1 MSLGSGRS
9 QETGERG
16 RGRRAGDP
24 SSMYT
29 LGTRRGRDEEG
40 TRGGYWVGGGR
51 GYGLGGGRGYGHSGT
66 PDLASATE
74 TSKT

>member
-1 MSLGSGRS
+1 
-9 QETGERG
+9 
-16 RGRRAGDP
+16 
-24 SSMYT
+24 MYT